1 MKTCSKCKLEKSLV
15 SFSKKADSKDGLM
28 PICNICNRE
37 RARAWQLANPERA
50 AAKKKA
56 WYHANRELA
65 VGRSRAWYNANRE
78 RAAATHKAWAQDNP
92 DRINEFSRR
101 RRARKRCVVTEVD
114 MPTDIDLIAATGG
127 ICAVCGEA
135 PDKWHI
141 DHIWPL
147 SKGGPHI
154 RENLQAICESC
165 NHIKNASLP
174 DQNYPY
180 PPWYDP
186 NVVRACVEIALEE
199 DEDVLLYFEPD

>member
-1 MKTCSKCKLEKSLV
+1 MKICSKCKLEKSLV
-15 SFSKKADSKDGLM
+15 SFSKRSDSKDGLM
-28 PICNICNRE
+28 PLCKICNRE
-37 RARAWQLANPERA
+37 SVKAWRLANPERKA
-50 AAKKKA
+50 ANNKA
-56 WYHANRELA
+56 WSAANKER
-65 VGRSRAWYNANRE
+65 
-78 RAAATHKAWAQDNP
+78 RAALT
-92 DRINEFSRR
+92 RR
-101 RRARKRCVVTEVD
+101 YGARKRCVVTEVD
-114 MPTDIDLIAATGG
+114 IPTDIDLIAATGG

-199 DEDVLLYFEPD
+199 DEDGLLYFEPD